1 MIFGEAYSAQDRA
14 ERIIAGGRVLLA
26 LVSFGAMWLTRA
38 DPGWSRA
45 AYAFFGVYTC
55 YALVLAAAVWRTH
68 RPLPR
73 ARVVTHVI
81 DLAVFGTLYLLESP
95 LASSFF
101 LFFVFSLLSATL
113 RWQWQGTLWTAL
125 TAVFLSIA
133 MGVTQSLLKD
143 NFALNLFIIR
153 SVYLVVVAVLVGYLV
168 QHEFRLRRE
177 ISRLAEWPA
186 VLPDD
191 FEEMLGDVLQQSA
204 DLLRSP
210 RAVLVFEEFDEPWV
224 HLALWSRA
232 GLEVSREGPETF
244 NPLVAP
250 VVAGCDF
257 FAEDVEVPA
266 PVVVYAAPRQLKR
279 WSGQPVHERLR
290 ERVKARAILGVRLAS
305 ENVSGYMFWLDKPR
319 LSSDDLR
326 LGRLVARQVAARLDQ
341 FYVMEQRR
349 RAAAAEERMHV
360 ARDLH
365 DGLLQSLTAIALK
378 LETLRTTVEED
389 AKAASQQL
397 VAIQRL
403 VLAEQRYLR
412 FFIRRLRPSA
422 KLDLDAGLIVRL
434 ELLAHRVELEWGVSV
449 DLRCPYVDD
458 SVGTSTLDAVYYLV
472 SEAVVNA
479 ARHAGASVVQVDI
492 DISDVVIRVVVEDNG
507 RGFAF
512 HGRLDSPAL
521 RAAGLGPLTLQERV
535 ADLDGH
541 LVIDSTAKGS
551 RIAITLPRLRRHQ

>member
-1 MIFGEAYSAQDRA
+1 MIFGETYSAQDRA
-14 ERIIAGGRVLLA
+14 ERIIAGGRVVLG
-26 LVSFGAMWLTRA
+26 LVSFGAVWFMRA
-38 DPGWSRA
+38 EPGFSRA
-45 AYAFFGVYTC
+45 VYAFLGVYAC
-55 YALVLAAAVWRTH
+55 YAVVLAAAVWRTH
-68 RPLPR
+68 SPLPR
-73 ARVVTHVI
+73 LRVATHVV
-81 DLAVFGTLYLLESP
+81 DLAVFGTLYLLESH

-113 RWQWQGTLWTAL
+113 RWQWRGTLWTAL
-125 TAVFLSIA
+125 TAVALSIGV
-133 MGVTQSLLKD
+133 GVTQSILKD
-143 NFALNLFIIR
+143 TFAANLFIIR
-153 SVYLVVVAVLVGYLV
+153 SVYLVVVAVLLGYLV
-168 QHEFRLRRE
+168 RHEFRLRRE
-177 ISRLAEWPA
+177 ISRLADWPT
-186 VLPDD
+186 VLPAD
-191 FEEMLGDVLQQSA
+191 FDEMLADVLGQSA
-204 DLLRSP
+204 DLIRSP
-210 RAVLVFEEFDEPWV
+210 RALLVFEEFDEPWMHV
-224 HLALWSRA
+224 ALWSRT
-232 GLEVSREGPETF
+232 GLEVSREGPDAF

-250 VVAGCDF
+250 VISGCDF
-257 FAEDVEVPA
+257 FAEDVEVPE
-266 PVVVYAAPRQLKR
+266 PVVVYTAPRGLKR

-290 ERVKARAILGVRLAS
+290 ERVKAGAILGVRLAS

-349 RAAAAEERMHV
+349 RAAAAEERVHV

-378 LETLRTTVEED
+378 LETLRATID
-389 AKAASQQL
+389 DDSKAAPPQL

-412 FFIRRLRPSA
+412 FFIRRLKPSA
-422 KLDLDAGLIVRL
+422 KIDLDAGLIVRL

-449 DLRCPYVDD
+449 DLRCPYVDE
-458 SVGTSTLDAVYYLV
+458 SVGMSALDSVYYLV

-492 DISDVVIRVVVEDNG
+492 EISDLEMRVVVDDNG

-512 HGRLDSPAL
+512 HGRFDGPAL

-535 ADLDGH
+535 ADLDGAI
-541 LVIDSTAKGS
+541 VIDSTPKGS
-551 RIAITLPRLRRHQ
+551 RIEIALPRRHHHA